1 VPKPQPPWQTQSS
14 DVQLLV
20 SSWQTDSLKA
30 ASSKTIL
37 RLPLCHPFS
46 SCSPRFWLE
55 LPIKTDNSAPRFH
68 LVPPVQFQVL
78 LTRLSTFFST
88 FLRSTFPLS
97 VFVLY
102 LDLAEVYQLL
112 CAEITIN
119 ATLKVELIWTRILTM
134 ARGLSPSLVQL
145 SYWLST
151 IISPPGSTSK
161 GASLKAIYI
170 APSLFLWSLHS
181 SFATTRCITFVFF
194 STA

>member
-1 VPKPQPPWQTQSS
+1 VFQDGIKKPRRFQKLLAFVDEPATQAG
-14 DVQLLV
+14 DRGTMNCAATPAPMADPELRCPACV
-20 SSWQTDSLKA
+20 SSWQPGSLQA
-30 ASSKTIL
+30 ASSKAIL

-46 SCSPRFWLE
+46 SRPPRFWLGP
-55 LPIKTDNSAPRFH
+55 PIETDNPAPRFH

-119 ATLKVELIWTRILTM
+119 ATLKVELIWTRIMTV

-145 SYWLST
+145 SY
-151 IISPPGSTSK
+151 
-161 GASLKAIYI
+161 
-170 APSLFLWSLHS
+170 
-181 SFATTRCITFVFF
+181 
-194 STA
+194 